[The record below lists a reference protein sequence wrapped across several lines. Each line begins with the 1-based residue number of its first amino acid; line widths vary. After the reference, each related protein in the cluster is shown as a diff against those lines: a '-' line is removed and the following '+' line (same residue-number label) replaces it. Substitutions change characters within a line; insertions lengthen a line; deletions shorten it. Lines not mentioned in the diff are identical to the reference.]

1 MTFIQKQ
8 ALWVSR
14 DADGN
19 IVLHFPVS
27 HVAYIEGATAS
38 VNGVVPDE
46 NKNVTIDVG
55 VKKVNDVTPDAEG
68 NVVIEDYITGASI
81 NGKTITLNFKDGTS
95 QTLTTQDTVPT
106 DYVSNLAISNNTITA
121 TFKDGT
127 TKTLTI
133 QNTGGLSTSSTIT
146 VTKSTQ
152 SAFTPSVANQ
162 YSVGSYGS
170 SKVNT
175 YTQVKVPTVVAGIG
189 AGSYTVQ
196 NLFQQLVDKSHTHSN
211 TTLNV
216 IKSMN
221 CNCCD
226 SSCFI
231 AGTLVLMAD
240 YTWKKI
246 EDVQEG
252 EYVIGMDGEPN
263 RVITPYQA
271 WLGNKRAML
280 TLSDDSLT
288 WSAEHLIW
296 MRGEDKK
303 EFWGTYDFHQYLRE
317 HTGFIEYQGKQ
328 YSYKG
333 LTKDLPIIV
342 TEEMEFAHI
351 EEGWKPVAVRMA
363 REYDATTLVYS
374 LLTDGSH
381 SYIANGYIVSGFT
394 DDTVYNYKE
403 YRRDNVDFKNHP

>member
-19 IVLHFPVS
+19 INLHFPTT
-27 HVAYIEGATAS
+27 HVAYVEGGVATVNGAT
-38 VNGVVPDE
+38 PDE

-55 VKKVNDVTPDAEG
+55 VKKVNDVAPDAEG
-68 NVVIEDYITGASI
+68 NVAIEDYITGASI

-95 QTLTTQDTVPT
+95 KTLTTQDTVPT
-106 DYVSNLAISNNTITA
+106 DYVSNLSISGKTITA

-127 TKTLTI
+127 TQTLTI
-133 QNTGGLSTSSTIT
+133 QDVGGLSTSSTIT

-152 SAFTPSVANQ
+152 GAFTPSVTNM
-162 YSVGSYGS
+162 YELGDGSGS
-170 SKVNT
+170 K

-196 NLFQQLVDKSHTHSN
+196 NLFQQLVNKSHTHSN
-211 TTLNV
+211 KTLNV
-216 IKSMN
+216 IHNTN

-226 SSCFI
+226 GSCFI

-246 EDVQEG
+246 EDVQES
-252 EYVIGMDGEPN
+252 EYVIGMDGKPN

-280 TLSDDSLT
+280 TLSDGSLT

-342 TEEMEFAHI
+342 TEDMEFAHI

-363 REYDATTLVYS
+363 REYDETTLVYS

>member
-14 DADGN
+14 DANGN
-19 IVLHFPVS
+19 INLHFPTT
-27 HVAYIEGATAS
+27 HVAYVEGGVATVNGAT
-38 VNGVVPDE
+38 PDE
-46 NKNVTIDVG
+46 TKNVTIDVG
-55 VKKVNDVTPDAEG
+55 VKKVNDVEPDAEG

-106 DYVSNLAISNNTITA
+106 DYVSDLSISDKTITI

-133 QNTGGLSTSSTIT
+133 QDTGGLSTSSKIT

-152 SAFTPSVANQ
+152 GAFTPSVTNM
-162 YSVGSYGS
+162 YEFGDGSGS
-170 SKVNT
+170 K
-175 YTQVKVPTVVAGIG
+175 YTQVKVPTVVAGLA
-189 AGSYTVQ
+189 AGSYTIQ
-196 NLFQQLVDKSHTHSN
+196 NLFQQLVNKSHTHSN
-211 TTLNV
+211 KTLNV
-216 IKSMN
+216 IHNTN

-226 SSCFI
+226 GSCFI

-252 EYVIGMDGEPN
+252 EYVIGMDGKPN

-271 WLGNKRAML
+271 LLGNKRAML
-280 TLSDDSLT
+280 TLSDGSLT

-317 HTGFIEYQGKQ
+317 HTGFIQRSYQRPPYHRHRRYG
-328 YSYKG
+328 
-333 LTKDLPIIV
+333 IC
-342 TEEMEFAHI
+342 
-351 EEGWKPVAVRMA
+351 
-363 REYDATTLVYS
+363 
-374 LLTDGSH
+374 SH
-381 SYIANGYIVSGFT
+381 
-394 DDTVYNYKE
+394 
-403 YRRDNVDFKNHP
+403 